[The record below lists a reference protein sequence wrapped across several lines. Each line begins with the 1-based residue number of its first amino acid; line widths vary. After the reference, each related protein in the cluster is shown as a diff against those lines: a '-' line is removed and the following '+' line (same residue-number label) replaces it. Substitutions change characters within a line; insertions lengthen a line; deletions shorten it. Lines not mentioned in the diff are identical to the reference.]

1 MDDAIL
7 LMVRADIIIIIGT
20 SLQVYPAAG
29 LINYA
34 KPNAK
39 LYFVDPGNIDLSIE
53 KDVTQIKEKAG
64 VGLPRLSKMLP
75 SK

>member
-1 MDDAIL
+1 MFN
-7 LMVRADIIIIIGT
+7 RFYSIGVGLFIFLVSIT
-20 SLQVYPAAG
+20 STKA
-29 LINYA
+29 
-34 KPNAK
+34 NAK

-64 VGLPRLSKMLP
+64 VGLPRLSKMLL